1 MTKLL
6 IWLLEKWTG
15 EKVTLGKIEPRIVE
29 IPVDVDYGIPPE
41 LQTYANLAVKA
52 LANVNQ
58 SGEWKRH
65 QVYAELIKRF
75 KAVPRRDIAL
85 AIELAVRENA

>member
-6 IWLLEKWTG
+6 VKLLQWWTG
-15 EKVTLGKIEPRIVE
+15 LKVTLGEIEPKVIE
-29 IPVDVDYGIPPE
+29 IPVDVDYGIP
-41 LQTYANLAVKA
+41 QDVQVYANLAVKA
-52 LANVNQ
+52 LEKVNQ

-75 KAVPRRDIAL
+75 KAVPRKDISL
-85 AIELAVRENA
+85 AIELAVRSC